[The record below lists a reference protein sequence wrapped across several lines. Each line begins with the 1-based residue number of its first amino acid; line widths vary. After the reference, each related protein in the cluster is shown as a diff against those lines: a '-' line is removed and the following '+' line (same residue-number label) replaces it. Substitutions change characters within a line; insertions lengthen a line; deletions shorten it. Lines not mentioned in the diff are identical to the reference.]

1 MTERNSL
8 HYCHDVSY
16 QCWFTSEEANIYC
29 NNFISSNAE
38 VCSHLIFASSVRLAL
53 INAVELERNG
63 WFSFLCCDWKEHRS
77 IIKKLANRISYQT
90 WYKGYLKGKFGRG
103 VQICEGRVH
112 IRRRIWTGGAKSAGV
127 QIRCY
132 TALDEGER
140 EVRIILQS
148 EGGDWVFLFLA
159 VWASFSSLFG
169 FCAKKTSVFQFC
181 CSFRFA
187 DYTRF
192 SFWFSVFV
200 KNTNGFEP

>member
-1 MTERNSL
+1 M
-8 HYCHDVSY
+8 
-16 QCWFTSEEANIYC
+16 
-29 NNFISSNAE
+29 
-38 VCSHLIFASSVRLAL
+38 
-53 INAVELERNG
+53 
-63 WFSFLCCDWKEHRS
+63 LCCDWKEHRF

-90 WYKGYLKGKFGRG
+90 WYKGCLKGKFGRG
-103 VQICEGRVH
+103 VQICEGAVH
-112 IRRRIWTGGAKSAGV
+112 IRQRIWTGGTNPWGSKSAV
-127 QIRCY
+127 

-148 EGGDWVFLFLA
+148 EGGDWVFLSLA

-192 SFWFSVFV
+192 SFWFSVIV
-200 KNTNGFEP
+200 KNTNGFSKFFPVYLRSEWQLSPSTDLEQPRNANVIESNAWKTKCH